1 LAATSDPRLPLA
13 VRLLTVAEVLV
24 LAGASGF
31 LLFAPALVKPVWPWA
46 LTPFNTR
53 FLGAVYAS
61 AMIPVAAVLLF
72 GRRRAARPG
81 VLGIFLF
88 TFVVLLVSFAYRERF
103 ESERWATGIWWAL
116 YLILPLSSGSQL
128 FLGRRDTLPAGS
140 PAGAAH
146 WAHRAAA
153 WLQVVYGAAL
163 LVHPASAGSFWPW
176 PLDDFH
182 GRLYSA
188 AFLTG
193 GIGALNVLRRGERRW
208 LRVAGTGQ
216 AAFGLLAIGGLVVVD
231 RVVHKVAW
239 NAPGTWIWLGGL
251 ALLTLAGVAMIG
263 AGRAND

>member
-1 LAATSDPRLPLA
+1 MAPASDPRLPLA

-31 LLFAPALVKPVWPWA
+31 LLFAPALVQQVWPWA

-61 AMIPVAAVLLF
+61 AMIPVAAVLAF

-103 ESERWATGIWWAL
+103 DSERWATAVWWAL
-116 YLILPLSSGSQL
+116 YVILPLSSGSQL
-128 FLGRRDTLPAGS
+128 LLGRRDQAPAG
-140 PAGAAH
+140 GAVGALRAH
-146 WAHRAAA
+146 QALA
-153 WLQVVYGAAL
+153 WLQMLYGAAL
-163 LVHPASAGSFWPW
+163 LVRPSLAGSFWPW

-193 GIGALNVLRRGERRW
+193 GVGALSVLRRGERRW
-208 LRVAGTGQ
+208 LRVSGIGQ
-216 AAFGLLAIGGLVVVD
+216 AAFGLLALGGLLVVD
-231 RVVHKVAW
+231 RAVHKVAW
-239 NAPGTWIWLGGL
+239 SAPGTWLWLGAFALL
-251 ALLTLAGVAMIG
+251 ALGGAALALS
-263 AGRAND
+263 GRKNR